1 MSDNRMD
8 RRQVL
13 GRGAAL
19 AGLAALSTEALF
31 AAEASAGYKA
41 SSAYKGTLR
50 VVGLGVDLIPAIQ
63 KAYEKTH
70 PGVKLRF
77 TVKDTPGI
85 GQIVLTQPKTQDIMS
100 GYYHQLDQVWPSGNL
115 IPIPVEKV
123 TAFGN
128 ISRLIKEG
136 SLKPGV
142 PPGQGDA
149 PFRKIFLD
157 NSKKK
162 FATGATDWLTMI
174 PGNHNSDSF
183 GYNEKEVGG
192 KLDSWAALFDND
204 YKGRVA
210 LISDPDI
217 GFIDAGMA
225 AKASGKL
232 SIKDLGDPTKKEID
246 DLTTILKDLKKAGH
260 FKAFWSTFEESVQFM
275 QSGAVVV
282 ESMWSPAVTLLQE
295 AQFPVRYAAPKEGFR
310 GWGGGNAILTHVTGD
325 KLDAAYDYLNW
336 WNTPVPAGIMA
347 TQGYYNANISASHK
361 GLTSNPAL
369 GGTSADN
376 YWLKGKAAT
385 KALVGPDGKP
395 GIKPGSKRDG
405 GSYEQRSGRF
415 YAWNSQGKNRDYL
428 LQKWQEFITA

>member
-1 MSDNRMD
+1 MSDNGMN
-8 RRQVL
+8 RRQLL
-13 GRGAAL
+13 GRGAAIG
-19 AGLAALSTEALF
+19 GLSLLSTETLF
-31 AAEASAGYKA
+31 AAEASAGYRRTSK
-41 SSAYKGTLR
+41 YKGTLR
-50 VVGLGVDLIPAIQ
+50 VVGLGVDLIPSIK
-63 KAYEKTH
+63 KAYETTH
-70 PGVKLRF
+70 PGIKLQF

-123 TAFGN
+123 TAWKS
-128 ISRLIKEG
+128 ISRLIKQG

-142 PPGQGDA
+142 SPGQGDA

-157 NSKKK
+157 SSKKN
-162 FATGATDWLTMI
+162 FATGASDWLTMI

-192 KLDSWAALFDND
+192 KLDSWAALFDSHF
-204 YKGRVA
+204 KGRVA

-225 AKASGKL
+225 AKASGKMTFV
-232 SIKDLGDPTKKEID
+232 DLGNPTKKEID
-246 DLTTILKDLKKAGH
+246 DLTTILKDLRKAGH
-260 FKAFWSTFEESVQFM
+260 FKAFWSDFNQSVQFM
-275 QSGAVVV
+275 QSGAVVI

-295 AQFPVRYAAPKEGFR
+295 SNFPVRYAAPKEGFR

-336 WNTPVPAGIMA
+336 WNTPVPAGIMG

-361 GLTSNPAL
+361 GLASNNAL
-369 GGTSADN
+369 GGVSADN

-385 KALVGPDGKP
+385 TALVGPDGKP
-395 GIKPGSKRDG
+395 GIKVGAKRDG

>member
-8 RRQVL
+8 RRQLL

-31 AAEASAGYKA
+31 AAEASAGYA
-41 SSAYKGTLR
+41 ATSAYKGTIR
-50 VVGLGVDLIPAIQ
+50 VVGLGVDLIPQI
-63 KAYEKTH
+63 KTAYEKTH
-70 PGVKLRF
+70 PGIKLQF

-85 GQIVLTQPKTQDIMS
+85 GQAVLTQPKTQDIMS

-123 TAFGN
+123 QAFSKY
-128 ISRLIKEG
+128 SRLITHG
-136 SLKPGV
+136 ALKAGV

-157 NSKKK
+157 NSKKN
-162 FATGATDWLTMI
+162 FASGATKWLTMI

-192 KLDSWAALFDND
+192 KLDSWASLFDSHF
-204 YKGRVA
+204 KGHVA

-225 AKASGKL
+225 AKASGKMTM
-232 SIKDLGDPTKKEID
+232 KDLGNPTKKEID

-260 FKAFWSTFEESVQFM
+260 FKAFWSTFQESVTFM
-275 QSGAVVV
+275 QTGAVVV

-347 TQGYYNANISASHK
+347 TQGYYNANISASHT
-361 GLTSNPAL
+361 GLSSSKAL

-385 KALVGPDGKP
+385 TPLVGPDGKP
-395 GIKPGSKRDG
+395 GIKVGAKRDG

-415 YAWNSQGKNRDYL
+415 YAWNSQGVNRDYL